1 MTLPLSDLK
10 QWPTS
15 SIVDRFIAVL
25 SPFGSMD
32 AGEFLPIP
40 GLKNQAKEFK
50 AAIEEARALANELDR
65 RQAFDASDRLF
76 DCPNAAVRMGVF
88 ALLMPDAPREMRL
101 EAMLGPLSG
110 LPDEKA
116 GVVFQDALATGE
128 RSVSLEKLTEDELVD
143 RFVEFCLRDFMATNF
158 FNLHSDQSQIDA
170 SNNITSELI
179 RILVALKIRGALGR
193 LVPLL
198 KHQNQ
203 NVRLWAADGALF
215 VDEGA
220 ALATLTA
227 IADEGAPESARMFR
241 HSGPCLT
248 NMSARES
255 LERWRKERRGVYGL
269 NPGDKPAH

>member
-1 MTLPLSDLK
+1 M
-10 QWPTS
+10 
-15 SIVDRFIAVL
+15 
-25 SPFGSMD
+25 
-32 AGEFLPIP
+32 
-40 GLKNQAKEFK
+40 
-50 AAIEEARALANELDR
+50 
-65 RQAFDASDRLF
+65 
-76 DCPNAAVRMGVF
+76 
-88 ALLMPDAPREMRL
+88 
-101 EAMLGPLSG
+101 
-110 LPDEKA
+110 
-116 GVVFQDALATGE
+116 
-128 RSVSLEKLTEDELVD
+128 
-143 RFVEFCLRDFMATNF
+143 MATNF

-215 VDEGA
+215 VDEQA

-227 IADEGAPESARMFR
+227 IAAEGAPESARMFR

-248 NMSARES
+248 NMSAMRS

-269 NPGDKPAH
+269 NPGDKPAN